1 MHGYDLRKH
10 LRDDFGVLANLS
22 FGSLYPA
29 LSRLEASGAIR
40 AIPNAQTVDAFEEI
54 PILLTGSLG
63 GERAATVARRAT
75 AKVAE
80 TLGRSSTR
88 ARKVY
93 EITPAGEEL
102 FERLLESPAA
112 NENDSRGFS
121 LRLAFARHLSP
132 SARIRL
138 LERRH
143 MELVDR
149 LQRSS
154 NNLERPARMLDVYE
168 RSLAEHARDALASDL
183 SWIERLLVQERSA
196 LVESTSQH
204 NILSGGRNAAVENNQ
219 RAASDAPFVHDGGS
233 KT

>member
-196 LVESTSQH
+196 LVESTAQH
-204 NILSGGRNAAVENNQ
+204 NILSGGHKAAVENNQ
-219 RAASDAPFVHDGGS
+219 RAASDAPFAHDGGS